1 MSWVNVMTLPGVTYQ
16 IEYKQFSG
24 AWGDDAFGA
33 PIVESGGHFTVSG
46 VSLYGAWSSFRIFVQ
61 IPGQAAPLAVRSVVT
76 TAETSIYGDYFY
88 SKGDSTLPDP
98 GRLFLGGATS
108 GQSTGTLLDL
118 DLPFALYE
126 AGYDFGTLTIDFTIE
141 VEETPPFW
149 TDLVHSFEA
158 V

>member
-16 IEYKQFSG
+16 IEYKQFAG

-46 VSLYGAWSSFRIFVQ
+46 VSLFRAWSSFRVFVT
-61 IPGQAAPLAVRSVVT
+61 IPGRTAPLALRSVVV
-76 TAETSIYGDYFY
+76 TAGTSVYWDYFY

-98 GRLFLGGATS
+98 GRLLLSGATS

-126 AGYDFGTLTIDFTIE
+126 AGYDAGTLTIDFTIE